1 MVPLPAKSKKWRQNN
16 MKDAAFDFEKE
27 MKRLDEI
34 VAKISSQDLSLDE
47 CLSLY
52 KEGQEIVKKLE
63 KALEDAQEKIEKVI
77 ETK

>member
-1 MVPLPAKSKKWRQNN
+1 MPEERI
-16 MKDAAFDFEKE
+16 DFEKE

-34 VAKISSQDLSLDE
+34 ANKISSQDLSLDE

-52 KEGQEIVKKLE
+52 QEGQKIIKTLE
-63 KALEDAQEKIEKVI
+63 KALADATDKVEKVI

>member
-1 MVPLPAKSKKWRQNN
+1 
-16 MKDAAFDFEKE
+16 MKDEQFDFEKE

-34 VAKISSQDLSLDE
+34 VNMISSQDLPLDE
-47 CLSLY
+47 CLTLY

-63 KALEDAQEKIEKVI
+63 KALETAQEKIEKVI

>member
-1 MVPLPAKSKKWRQNN
+1 
-16 MKDAAFDFEKE
+16 MKEEQFDFEKE

-34 VAKISSQDLSLDE
+34 VAKISSQDLPLDE
-47 CLSLY
+47 YLTLY

-63 KALEDAQEKIEKVI
+63 KALESAQEKIEKVI

>member
-1 MVPLPAKSKKWRQNN
+1 
-16 MKDAAFDFEKE
+16 MKDEQFDFEKE

-34 VAKISSQDLSLDE
+34 VAKISSQDLPLDE
-47 CLSLY
+47 CLALY

-63 KALEDAQEKIEKVI
+63 KALEQAQEKIEKVI

>member
-1 MVPLPAKSKKWRQNN
+1 MPEEKI
-16 MKDAAFDFEKE
+16 DFEKE

-34 VAKISSQDLSLDE
+34 ANKISSQDLSLDE

-52 KEGQEIVKKLE
+52 QEGQMIIKNLE
-63 KALEDAQEKIEKVI
+63 KALAEAAEKVEKVI

>member
-1 MVPLPAKSKKWRQNN
+1 MEEK
-16 MKDAAFDFEKE
+16 FDFEKE

-34 VAKISSQDLSLDE
+34 VANISSEKLPLDE
-47 CLSLY
+47 CLALY

-63 KALEDAQEKIEKVI
+63 KALEQAQEKIKKVI

>member
-1 MVPLPAKSKKWRQNN
+1 MVRWPVKSKKWRRSK
-16 MKDAAFDFEKE
+16 MKEQFDFEKE

-34 VAKISSQDLSLDE
+34 VAKISSQDLPLDE
-47 CLSLY
+47 CLTLY

-63 KALEDAQEKIEKVI
+63 KALEEAQEKIEKVI

>member
-1 MVPLPAKSKKWRQNN
+1 MVHWPVKSKKWRLNN
-16 MKDAAFDFEKE
+16 MKDEQFDFEKE

-34 VAKISSQDLSLDE
+34 VNKISSQDLPLDE
-47 CLSLY
+47 CLTLY

-63 KALEDAQEKIEKVI
+63 KALETAQEKIEKVI